1 MDSSWACIFWCLYR
15 QSSIAHVCRERE
27 REGEQ
32 QKKGTV
38 SIYTLVPRCFGKE
51 LSTSYMDGFHNKPG
65 QWCIH
70 QDAGQLELESMVLR
84 FKWNY
89 ATKKTLTYKYY
100 RSILYIHIYICMYV
114 YNVYIYMCVYV
125 CIHIYIY
132 VDIYIYIY
140 VDIYIYIYVDM
151 CIYIHTYVYIYILC
165 VYIYIYVY
173 YIYILCIIYIY
184 ICECP
189 LDTVHSEECNVKKEH
204 GLISPIHFQNGPQW
218 SLEPW

>member
-1 MDSSWACIFWCLYR
+1 MYA
-15 QSSIAHVCRERE
+15 ERE
-27 REGEQ
+27 RGEQ

-100 RSILYIHIYICMYV
+100 IDLYC
-114 YNVYIYMCVYV
+114 
-125 CIHIYIY
+125 
-132 VDIYIYIY
+132 IYIYIY
-140 VDIYIYIYVDM
+140 MYV
-151 CIYIHTYVYIYILC
+151 CI
-165 VYIYIYVY
+165 
-173 YIYILCIIYIY
+173 
-184 ICECP
+184 
-189 LDTVHSEECNVKKEH
+189 
-204 GLISPIHFQNGPQW
+204 
-218 SLEPW
+218 

>member
-1 MDSSWACIFWCLYR
+1 MYA
-15 QSSIAHVCRERE
+15 ERE

-100 RSILYIHIYICMYV
+100 IDLYCIYIYIYIYMYV
-114 YNVYIYMCVYV
+114 YNVYIYMCVCV
-125 CIHIYIY
+125 CMYTYIY

-140 VDIYIYIYVDM
+140 IRRYIYIYVDM
-151 CIYIHTYVYIYILC
+151 CIYIYTHMYIYIYYVYIYIM
-165 VYIYIYVY
+165 YIIYIMYN
-173 YIYILCIIYIY
+173 IY